1 MAPWDIAIDVGGTFT
16 DCIGLAPDG
25 AVHTRKVLSSGVT
38 KGVVTGRDEHGGLL
52 DTARV
57 GEPMDFWR
65 GARLVLLGPDGAPR
79 DARNVARFDGETGA
93 FRLDGPPLAALE
105 PRAPYELHAGLDAPL
120 LGVRLLLG
128 VPLGEP
134 LPRTRVRLGT
144 TRGTNALLTRR
155 GARTAFV
162 TTRGLGDVLRI
173 GTQARPRLFELAI
186 QKPAPLF
193 ERVIEVDER
202 LAADGTVLVAPS
214 PDAVR
219 EALAEALRDGVE
231 TLAICLLHADRNDA
245 HERLVASIAREVG
258 FVEPRVSA
266 EVAPIPR
273 LLWRGETT
281 VLDAYLQPVLRD
293 YLERVRVGLGAP
305 ATVSEEPAL
314 RLMTSAGGLVAP
326 ASFTGKDAVLSGP
339 AGGAVGVAHVAAAL
353 GIEAAIGFD
362 MGGTSTDVC
371 RVADGRVELTYESEK
386 AGVRIAAPM
395 IAIETVAAGGGS
407 VCWFDGVRLRV
418 GPDSAGAEPG
428 PACYGR
434 GGPLTVTDLNLL
446 LGRIPPRD
454 FPFPLDV
461 AAAEGRLDA
470 LREAVLRSPFG
481 RAMSREEL
489 ALGLLAINGENVV
502 RAIRAITSQRGVDPR
517 AHALVAFG
525 GAGPQHACDIARRLG
540 IRRVVIHPFAGLLS
554 AFGLAQAEVR
564 RRVRRGAPFRDV
576 QEKAALDALLLD
588 LEREARAAVVRQGV
602 SPADVTV
609 ERAVD
614 LRYVGQ
620 DAFLTLA
627 PPSDGDH
634 ARAFAEEHR
643 RLFGYAQ
650 EGRELELVAAHVEA
664 IGRRAPLA
672 VTTPQPGLAATSP
685 REHVQVHFDR
695 GAPRRTPLWTR
706 ETLGP
711 GLVLEG
717 PAIVCQ
723 GGATVLVEPGF
734 RLEVHPSGALLL
746 DDERGPLEER
756 ASAELDPVRLE
767 LFTSRFTTIAEE
779 MGNVLR
785 RTASSV
791 NVKERLDFSAA
802 IFTADGDLVVNAPH
816 IPVHLGAM
824 SETVRSVLREVDDLG
839 PGDVVVTNDPYRGGS
854 HLPDVTVVSPVH
866 DRHGAR
872 LFFVANR
879 AHHAEIGGIVPG
891 SMPPASRSL
900 ADEGVVLRH
909 VKLVHRGVSRE
920 DALLARLT
928 EGPHPSRRPADN
940 LADLQAQLAANQAGA
955 RALLAL
961 CAELGADVVAAYMKH
976 LEAASAARV
985 RIALAKLGTR
995 RLSCR
1000 DHLDDGTPL
1009 AVTIDVADGAATLD
1023 FTGTGPVSAGNL
1035 NANRAITSAAV
1046 LYVVRCLLDDDV
1058 PLNAG
1063 VLEPIRI
1070 VIPRGCLLDPVEGSD
1085 AAHTPAVVGGNVET
1099 SQRIVDVLLGALGL
1113 AAASQGSMNN
1123 LTFGDA
1129 SFGYYETLCGG
1140 AGATPDADGA
1150 DAVHTH
1156 MTNTRLTDV
1165 EVLERRFPVR
1175 LRRFAIRPGS
1185 GGTGAHRGG
1194 CGVVRELEALAP
1206 LSVSLL
1212 SERRG
1217 PYAPFG
1223 LAGGGPGALGA
1234 NRVLRRDGLVEE
1246 LPAKV
1251 SFEVAPGD
1259 RILVETPGGGGYGLA
1274 SSAQGSD
1281 APNIS
1286 RTLR

>member
-16 DCIGLAPDG
+16 DCIGVAPDG
-25 AVHTRKVLSSGVT
+25 TTHTRKVLSSGVT
-38 KGVVTGRDEHGGLL
+38 KGVLTGAQGDGGLS
-52 DTARV
+52 DAARI
-57 GEPMDFWR
+57 GEPRDFWR
-65 GARLVLLGPDGAPR
+65 GARLVLLGPEGAPR
-79 DARNVARFDGETGA
+79 EERRITRFDGESGG
-93 FRLDGPPLAALE
+93 FWLEGPPLSAA
-105 PRAPYELHAGLDAPL
+105 ASGAAYELHTGQDAPL

-128 VPLGEP
+128 VALDAP
-134 LPRTRVRLGT
+134 LPPTRIRLGT

-162 TTRGLGDVLRI
+162 TTRGLGDVLHI
-173 GTQARPRLFELAI
+173 GTQARPQLFELAI
-186 QKPAPLF
+186 RKPAPLF

-202 LAADGTVLVAPS
+202 LAADGTVLIAPS
-214 PDAVR
+214 RAAVR
-219 EALAEALRDGVE
+219 DALAQARRDGIE
-231 TLAICLLHADRNDA
+231 TLAICLLHADRNDV
-245 HERLVASIAREVG
+245 HERLVAAIAREVG
-258 FVEPRVSA
+258 FVEPRFSA

-281 VLDAYLQPVLRD
+281 VLDAYLQPILYD
-293 YLERVRVGLGAP
+293 YLERVRAGLGATAP
-305 ATVSEEPAL
+305 VAGDPAL
-314 RLMTSAGGLVAP
+314 RLMTSSGGLVAP

-339 AGGAVGVAHVAAAL
+339 AGGAVGVAHVAALL
-353 GIEAAIGFD
+353 GIDAAIGFD

-371 RVADGRVELTYESEK
+371 RVASGRVELTYESEK

-395 IAIETVAAGGGS
+395 VAIETVAAGGGS

-446 LGRIPPRD
+446 LGRIPARD

-461 AAAEGRLDA
+461 AAAERRIDA
-470 LREAVLRSPFG
+470 LREAVLTSPFG
-481 RAMSREEL
+481 RAMDREEL

-517 AHALVAFG
+517 GHALVAFG

-554 AFGLAQAEVR
+554 AFGLVHAEVR

-576 QEKAALDALLLD
+576 HASAALEALFLD
-588 LEREARAAVVRQGV
+588 LEREARDAVVRQGV
-602 SPADVTV
+602 PAGEVSV
-609 ERAVD
+609 ERAID
-614 LRYVGQ
+614 LRYAGQ

-627 PPSDGDH
+627 PPLDGDY
-634 ARAFAEEHR
+634 ARVFSEEHR

-664 IGRRAPLA
+664 VGRRAALA
-672 VTTPQPGLAATSP
+672 TATPHRGPETTSP
-685 REHVQVHFDR
+685 RELVEVHF
-695 GAPRRTPLWTR
+695 GGAAPRSTPLWTR
-706 ETLGP
+706 DALRP

-723 GGATVLVEPGF
+723 EGATVLVEPGF
-734 RLEVHPSGALLL
+734 RLEAHASGVLLL
-746 DDERGPLEER
+746 DDVSRVPAERGGT
-756 ASAELDPVRLE
+756 ELDPVRLA

-802 IFTADGDLVVNAPH
+802 IFTAEGDLVVNAPH

-824 SETVRSVLREVDDLG
+824 SETVRSILREVTDLG

-866 DRHGAR
+866 DRQGAR

-909 VKLVHRGVSRE
+909 FKLVHRGVARE
-920 DALLARLT
+920 DELLARLR

-940 LADLQAQLAANQAGA
+940 LADLRAQLAANQAGA
-955 RALLAL
+955 RTLLTL
-961 CAELGADVVAAYMKH
+961 CDELGTDVVRAYMKH

-985 RIALAKLGTR
+985 RLALGKLGTR
-995 RLSCR
+995 RLACR

-1009 AVTIDVADGAATLD
+1009 AVTIDIADGMATID

-1035 NANRAITSAAV
+1035 NANRAITCAAV

-1070 VIPRGCLLDPVEGSD
+1070 LIPRGSLLDPAEGID

-1099 SQRIVDVLLGALGL
+1099 SQRIVDVLLGAFGL
-1113 AAASQGSMNN
+1113 AAASQGTMNN

-1129 SFGYYETLCGG
+1129 TFGYYETLCGG
-1140 AGATPDADGA
+1140 AGATPDVDGA

-1175 LRRFAIRPGS
+1175 LWRFAIRAGS
-1185 GGTGAHRGG
+1185 GGAGVHRGG
-1194 CGVVRELEALAP
+1194 CGIVRELEALAP

-1212 SERRG
+1212 TERRG

-1223 LAGGGPGALGA
+1223 LSGGGPGALGV
-1234 NRVLRRDGLVEE
+1234 NRVIRQGRPPED

-1251 SFEVAPGD
+1251 SFEVTPGD
-1259 RILVETPGGGGYGLA
+1259 RIVIETPGGGGYGA
-1274 SSAQGSD
+1274 EPAQGSD
-1281 APNIS
+1281 APNIA